1 MLQCQSMSTVRRT
14 ICYLPLLFAVLDEPT
29 NAVTIHLCSLACSF
43 QAEQSFPDAQRPA
56 RGLDDVTDLARTLP
70 PLPPPLLDG
79 PGETLLGAFPTT
91 SDAELVSSGPDFF
104 PLLC

>member
-1 MLQCQSMSTVRRT
+1 MSIFRRT
-14 ICYLPLLFAVLDEPT
+14 ICYLPLFFVALDEPT
-29 NAVTIHLCSLACSF
+29 NALTIHLCSLASSF
-43 QAEQSFPDAQRPA
+43 QPERSFPAAQRPA

-79 PGETLLGAFPTT
+79 PGETLLRAFPAT